1 VGYEKK
7 LRIRAKRRKLRVKDG
22 QKSRGKMPRI
32 SVFRSLKQIYAQII
46 DDNTHST
53 LASFSSLVLKE
64 EKVGDKKAIAKSVG
78 VELSKIAKSKS
89 IEKVFFDRGKYAYHG
104 RIKAVAEGL
113 REGGLKF

>member
-1 VGYEKK
+1 MGYEKK
-7 LRIRAKRRKLRVKDG
+7 LRIRARRRKLRVKDN
-22 QKSRGKMPRI
+22 QKSRGKMPRV

-46 DDNTHST
+46 DDKTHST
-53 LASFSSLVLKE
+53 LASFSSLALKE
-64 EKVGDKKAIAKSVG
+64 KSGDKKAIAKRVG

-104 RIKAVAEGL
+104 RIEAVAEGL